1 MPCEHVYVS
10 PGASIL
16 HADLDDSPVQPELP
30 FQSDPSAE
38 LDAAVDAVR
47 DRFGS
52 TALTRAVLLGREPGV
67 EMPLLP
73 D

>member
-1 MPCEHVYVS
+1 M
-10 PGASIL
+10 
-16 HADLDDSPVQPELP
+16 QPELP
-30 FQSDPSAE
+30 FHSDPGAE

-52 TALTRAVLLGREPGV
+52 TALTRAVLLGREPGD